1 LRLSTQDTLHHK
13 DDNKLKAF
21 ITTMAISTLWAVNI
35 IPTLA
40 ATRSSF
46 YFPNQDFCATYK
58 GSVESEKRF
67 ALLIQQENQ
76 LTVQAN
82 KNLTIAVTHQGKV
95 VTPYQIDSL
104 SDRIRS
110 LISYRTTMLGEHI
123 ISVKGTT
130 SDAKITLCLR

>member
-1 LRLSTQDTLHHK
+1 
-13 DDNKLKAF
+13 
-21 ITTMAISTLWAVNI
+21 MNI

-40 ATRSSF
+40 ATRSNF

-67 ALLIQQENQ
+67 ALLIQNENQ
-76 LTVQAN
+76 LTIQAN
-82 KNLTIAVTHQGKV
+82 KNLTVAVTHQGKL
-95 VTPYQIDSL
+95 VTPYQINSL

-110 LISYRTTMLGEHI
+110 EIFYRTTMLGEHI